1 MLIVIHSS
9 KTMRPP
15 VTERIAGLTTPL
27 LIQQARQMSRRL
39 EILSQAEIKKMM
51 QVSDTLAA
59 TTRLLLRD
67 WTDNPSQ
74 QRAAID
80 SFLGDIY
87 SGIQVGQLTEQDR
100 QYAQDHLRI
109 LSGLYGIVRP
119 LDGIYPYRLE
129 MGYRLSGEGF
139 KNLYDFWGTSIV
151 ETLPQDEIIVDL
163 SAVEYGKTI
172 TQYLSA
178 DQIIS
183 PRFLTISPKTGQ
195 PTFIVVHAKIARGAF
210 ASWMIRGRIDD
221 VAQLRNFA
229 EIGYLYSDELSTP
242 AIPVYV
248 CQTFGGLGLS
258 VRLS

>member
-1 MLIVIHSS
+1 MLIIIHSS

-15 VTERIAGLTTPL
+15 ATEKIAGLTTPP
-27 LIQQARQMSRRL
+27 LIQRARDMSRHL
-39 EILSQAEIKKMM
+39 QIMSQADIKKLM

-59 TTRLLLRD
+59 TTQQLLQD
-67 WTDNPSQ
+67 WTDAPSQ
-74 QRAAID
+74 QSPAID

-87 SGIQVGQLTEQDR
+87 SGMQVGQLTKQDR
-100 QYAQDHLRI
+100 QYAQNHLRI
-109 LSGLYGIVRP
+109 LSGLYGILRP

-129 MGYRLSGEGF
+129 MGYRMSGEGF

-151 ETLPQDEIIVDL
+151 ETLPQNEIIVDL

-172 TQYLSA
+172 SKYLPA
-178 DQIIS
+178 DHIIT

-195 PTFIVVHAKIARGAF
+195 PTFVVVHAKIARGAF
-210 ASWMIRGRIDD
+210 ASWMIRGRIDN
-221 VAQLRNFA
+221 VELLRNFT
-229 EIGYLYSDELSTP
+229 EIGYTYNDELSTP
-242 AIPVYV
+242 AVPVFV

>member
-1 MLIVIHSS
+1 MLIIIHSS

-15 VTERIAGLTTPL
+15 VIEMAAGLTTPT
-27 LIQQARQMSRRL
+27 LIQQARRMSQQL
-39 EILSQAEIKKMM
+39 QIMSQTDIKKLM
-51 QVSDTLAA
+51 QVSDTLAG
-59 TTRLLLRD
+59 TTQQLLRD
-67 WTDNPSQ
+67 WTDAPSQ

-87 SGIQVGQLTEQDR
+87 SGMQVGRLTKQDR
-100 QYAQDHLRI
+100 QYAQNHLRI

-129 MGYRLSGEGF
+129 MGYRISGEGF

-151 ETLPQDEIIVDL
+151 ETLPQDEIIIDL

-172 TQYLSA
+172 TQYLPA
-178 DQIIS
+178 DRIIS

-195 PTFIVVHAKIARGAF
+195 PTFVVVHAKIARGAF

-221 VAQLRNFA
+221 V
-229 EIGYLYSDELSTP
+229 
-242 AIPVYV
+242 
-248 CQTFGGLGLS
+248 
-258 VRLS
+258 